1 MRNFPPKIPWLQD
14 AGLTKAYIF
23 AAMMF
28 VAPVVGTLCA
38 GQSNRLSIGT
48 QIMVRSE
55 LTASIYRKAL
65 RLRWDAGTR
74 GPRQSRQ
81 AAQGA
86 CRGACWGVVCR
97 GQHLP
102 QAMQLA
108 AQDCPSGVIRVQR
121 HN

>member
-1 MRNFPPKIPWLQD
+1 MCGAAPLAGAQSRARLPPSPFPLRQD
-14 AGLTKAYIF
+14 AGLNKAYVF

-65 RLRWDAGTR
+65 RLRWAGLRLLVGGWGLGR
-74 GPRQSRQ
+74 G
-81 AAQGA
+81 GA
-86 CRGACWGVVCR
+86 VQFGA
-97 GQHLP
+97 
-102 QAMQLA
+102 
-108 AQDCPSGVIRVQR
+108 
-121 HN
+121 